1 MISEITW
8 DIASPCIH
16 VCFRNFLLLEDK
28 VHGLML
34 MMLIGNKNTSADL
47 EGIKLV
53 KAVLPVHRL
62 IYCGIQ

>member
-8 DIASPCIH
+8 DIASPCIP

-28 VHGLML
+28 GHGLMFR
-34 MMLIGNKNTSADL
+34 MLIENKNTSADL
-47 EGIKLV
+47 EDINLV

-62 IYCGIQ
+62 IYCEIQ